1 MFDNLDYNQYAKMR
15 QKGLERQAQ
24 QLQQKQAALQAAQN
38 KPKKSTLEEALGG
51 LVTGVGERLS
61 DIWNTAKNVVKTG
74 AGLIN
79 QIGANDSVDNTMKD
93 DSKRRND
100 IAKKYGFNSYT
111 EAINSNKVGDDFW
124 NEIKGSNKQTQDT
137 LKAKTDSYRN
147 NLSDVTKINT
157 KEAMGQ
163 ALNTYD
169 TLLGALPLGGAYNAL
184 ANAGGG
190 VLSGIG
196 DELKAAGREGRDFN
210 WNQAKNNAIVGAGSG
225 LAGAAGSALAG
236 KAAAKAG
243 GNALGKLL
251 GSNVARGA
259 AGGAAAGAT
268 GGALGAALNG
278 GTLEDALLAAKEGAK
293 AGGIGGGAMAGAMGL
308 GGKALERFGNGKNG
322 KATTIDTSEPVDAQI
337 VQKNRIEA
345 PNQRQLASTVEAVE
359 PISTRRGIAITD
371 LDAGEQPVNV
381 RNAKQTASRGKYI
394 DGIVRGENLP
404 EAELPKPLTVEQ
416 RYQRGM
422 GDANILDSVSRGQ
435 FSDEFGYQNLM
446 DNLPKEL
453 QERVKAATADGA
465 LENNPYAGFNTKYEI
480 RKQSDL
486 PTLDRQQY
494 YNDVTGNLK
503 RGGGVLTSED
513 IPEYMQSHLRD
524 GGGRNNDVLL
534 NELFGDDMDLR
545 DQYEQYQQMAQ
556 VRQPK
561 TYTTEN
567 MAYGLNMDS
576 NLANDITEYLANEY
590 GPKAKEPTKIN
601 IEKALAQI
609 QDVPVESLATN
620 YRKSTIPARQYNE
633 QAIQN
638 MPEAEIATRPT
649 AAVMEAPEQRVAT
662 QEPQIDYNTQLQRQK
677 AQIAADKAKKQAIS
691 GVLEQYGT
699 TRLSD
704 RIEGLPTAIDDML
717 SLGLTDRAEIE
728 LFSKKLASGDSE
740 LAKAIRT
747 SLNDAAPID
756 GKWGFTWEQVFDSA
770 GAASNEAAQKQIK
783 SFYESQAKRLLR
795 ADKNGQY
802 NRNDVYDFGK
812 ALEKEGYKKYDRG
825 VRNQNTNTQVYGE
838 ALINMSQ
845 DIISK
850 ATDGVD
856 VSGKF
861 DANKLKNLLPGNKT
875 WADRVDDLS
884 ANAKTVQD
892 LRSAMASPTKMN
904 LLKEAEEY
912 NLNTYGQNV
921 GGKGKGGAAVK
932 AGKALI
938 TGKPIQAAE
947 AGAEIVLGSDKAK
960 QKAIKKSYEN
970 YKKFQAQANGET
982 PIKTGKLAGA
992 KDKLA
997 NIKNAGI
1004 VQGTK
1009 NLVGKAGNALAGAT
1023 ESLNNDYLA
1032 GINGIRVGKKRTPI
1046 EFDALGNQAG
1056 KFANKQLGST
1066 TANAAQDRLE
1076 SARTL
1081 ANAQADYDNALA
1093 DYQASEA
1100 QTNALTQQM
1109 QQSQSQLGRI
1119 EQAMQLALNA
1129 GDITAYSQLA
1139 DLYKQAAEIEELKN
1153 PTKTTSTKA
1162 LSANQAKALTAQ
1174 QQLDTLS
1181 QMTPDAGTVASNI
1194 PILSGIVN
1202 LTGGNEYAN
1211 QASSL
1216 ATTLGYLLSGAN
1228 IKESEAQRI
1237 GQAYV
1242 PTAFDSEAVR
1252 KQKLERARQLIQSY
1266 MSDTGAIEQ

>member
-1 MFDNLDYNQYAKMR
+1 MALYTQDNGWERFAR
-15 QKGLERQAQ
+15 QKAEQQRQQAMQ
-24 QLQQKQAALQAAQN
+24 NLQQKQAGLDAAQN
-38 KPKKSTLEEALGG
+38 QPKKSTLEEALGG
-51 LVTGVGERLS
+51 LVTGIGERLS
-61 DIWNTAKNVVKTG
+61 DIGNTAKNVGKTAFG
-74 AGLIN
+74 WFNELISGG
-79 QIGANDSVDNTMKD
+79 QTDNTMKD

-124 NEIKGSNKQTQDT
+124 NEIKGSNAQTKKTLDT
-137 LKAKTDSYRN
+137 QINDYRN
-147 NLSDVTKINT
+147 SASGKLADVTKINT

-190 VLSGIG
+190 VLSGVG

-308 GGKALERFGNGKNG
+308 GGKALDRFRNGKNG
-322 KATTIDTSEPVDAQI
+322 RATTIDTSEPVEAQI

-381 RNAKQTASRGKYI
+381 RNANQKYSKKFI
-394 DGIVRGENLP
+394 DGVVAPGTGLP

-416 RYQRGM
+416 RYQKGM

-465 LENNPYAGFNTKYEI
+465 LENNPYAGFNTKYEV
-480 RKQSDL
+480 RSQADL

-503 RGGGVLTSED
+503 RNGGVLSSAD

-590 GPKAKEPTKIN
+590 GPKPTEIN
-601 IEKALAQI
+601 IEKALAQT
-609 QDVPVESLATN
+609 QDVPVENLATN

-638 MPEAEIATRPT
+638 MPEAEIATRT
-649 AAVMEAPEQRVAT
+649 AGQVAPEPETTAVATGWGGKNMENASKKRNFLQKAGDTLQETGQATKDSQVYSKLKGNTAEEMARKNSVERLRELGFNSTDYDKAANLSEVVNKYYDDAVKQTKTPIEAPQLRNIAREVADDLHISSANRADLEKLVGTMLDDAVKHDGKLSAYSMDRYTPADLEKVAKQLGQKAENITTTNYGGRKKAIRNLTPDNEEYARALGEVRNRIRNEIGEMADYNEAELVARMKNAGAT
-662 QEPQIDYNTQLQRQK
+662 QKQIDYVTQNHTLRGAK
-677 AQIAADKAKKQAIS
+677 AQ
-691 GVLEQYGT
+691 
-699 TRLSD
+699 
-704 RIEGLPTAIDDML
+704 
-717 SLGLTDRAEIE
+717 
-728 LFSKKLASGDSE
+728 
-740 LAKAIRT
+740 T
-747 SLNDAAPID
+747 SLFEDAR
-756 GKWGFTWEQVFDSA
+756 TMNQ
-770 GAASNEAAQKQIK
+770 QIK
-783 SFYESQAKRLLR
+783 SDAFKRG
-795 ADKNGQY
+795 AN
-802 NRNDVYDFGK
+802 
-812 ALEKEGYKKYDRG
+812 A
-825 VRNQNTNTQVYGE
+825 TNSTNIVTQVANASGASGLVNTIARPVANAIGSAEKGVGKVLSAAGNKLAGVSNGE
-838 ALINMSQ
+838 AG
-845 DIISK
+845 
-850 ATDGVD
+850 ATA
-856 VSGKF
+856 GKI
-861 DANKLKNLLPGNKT
+861 ASTAKNI
-875 WADRVDDLS
+875 
-884 ANAKTVQD
+884 
-892 LRSAMASPTKMN
+892 
-904 LLKEAEEY
+904 
-912 NLNTYGQNV
+912 
-921 GGKGKGGAAVK
+921 
-932 AGKALI
+932 AGKA
-938 TGKPIQAAE
+938 
-947 AGAEIVLGSDKAK
+947 
-960 QKAIKKSYEN
+960 
-970 YKKFQAQANGET
+970 GEK
-982 PIKTGKLAGA
+982 I
-992 KDKLA
+992 
-997 NIKNAGI
+997 
-1004 VQGTK
+1004 
-1009 NLVGKAGNALAGAT
+1009 AGAT
-1023 ESLNNDYLA
+1023 SSLNNDTLA
-1032 GINGIRVGKKRTPI
+1032 NLALGG
-1046 EFDALGNQAG
+1046 FDTLGNQAG

-1139 DLYKQAAEIEELKN
+1139 DLYKQAAEIESLTNPTEKANADLSSSQKTKLNEIDTSMNTLNQLKN
-1153 PTKTTSTKA
+1153 AYEQAGGGKGLVGN
-1162 LSANQAKALTAQ
+1162 LSEFAN
-1174 QQLDTLS
+1174 S
-1181 QMTPDAGTVASNI
+1181 I
-1194 PILSGIVN
+1194 
-1202 LTGGNEYAN
+1202 TGGAAN
-1211 QASSL
+1211 RNL
-1216 ATTLGYLLSGAN
+1216 ATYNDLKNSLGMAIVKN
-1228 IKESEAQRI
+1228 IVSVGGTEQDAKR
-1237 GQAYV
+1237 YV
-1242 PTAFDSEAVR
+1242 AMLPSA
-1252 KQKLERARQLIQSY
+1252 
-1266 MSDTGAIEQ
+1266 SDTPEQAAQKFAYLEDMLNSAKQSVYNY

>member
-1 MFDNLDYNQYAKMR
+1 MA
-15 QKGLERQAQ
+15 
-24 QLQQKQAALQAAQN
+24 
-38 KPKKSTLEEALGG
+38 
-51 LVTGVGERLS
+51 
-61 DIWNTAKNVVKTG
+61 
-74 AGLIN
+74 
-79 QIGANDSVDNTMKD
+79 
-93 DSKRRND
+93 
-100 IAKKYGFNSYT
+100 
-111 EAINSNKVGDDFW
+111 VGDDFW

-190 VLSGIG
+190 VLSGVG

-243 GNALGKLL
+243 GNALGKIL

-278 GTLEDALLAAKEGAK
+278 GTLEDALLAAREGAK

-308 GGKALERFGNGKNG
+308 GGKALERFRNGKNG
-322 KATTIDTSEPVDAQI
+322 RATTIDTSEPVDAQI

-345 PNQRQLASTVEAVE
+345 PNQRQLASTVETVE
-359 PISTRRGIAITD
+359 PISTKRGIAITD
-371 LDAGEQPVNV
+371 LDAGEQPINV
-381 RNAKQTASRGKYI
+381 RNARRTARRGKYI
-394 DGIVRGENLP
+394 DGVVRGENLP
-404 EAELPKPLTVEQ
+404 EAELPTLEQ
-416 RYQRGM
+416 RFKRNYGDPLENIIANGDM
-422 GDANILDSVSRGQ
+422 GDNYNDIVDTLVASGATADDIARLKTEARG
-435 FSDEFGYQNLM
+435 YAM
-446 DNLPKEL
+446 DNNPLGETVKGNLPKLNLDEYKALKGITKREDINPEMLQYLRKDGRSFNDNSWSEL
-453 QERVKAATADGA
+453 FPDRIQDNGSGFVNIMPDEIAEYYENVAATQSPRAIYTPENIGGA
-465 LENNPYAGFNTKYEI
+465 LVMNP
-480 RKQSDL
+480 DL
-486 PTLDRQQY
+486 NQKIQ
-494 YNDVTGNLK
+494 
-503 RGGGVLTSED
+503 
-513 IPEYMQSHLRD
+513 
-524 GGGRNNDVLL
+524 
-534 NELFGDDMDLR
+534 
-545 DQYEQYQQMAQ
+545 QQM
-556 VRQPK
+556 
-561 TYTTEN
+561 
-567 MAYGLNMDS
+567 
-576 NLANDITEYLANEY
+576 LATNYPT
-590 GPKAKEPTKIN
+590 TKIN
-601 IEKALAQI
+601 IEKALAQT
-609 QDVPVESLATN
+609 QDVPVENLATN

-638 MPEAEIATRPT
+638 MPEAEIATRT
-649 AAVMEAPEQRVAT
+649 AAQVAPEPETTAVATGWGGKNMENASKKRNFLQKAGDTLQETGQATKDSQVYSKLKGNTAEDMARKNSVERLRELGFNSTDYDKAANLSEVVNKYYDDAVKQTKTPIEAPQLRNIAREVADDLHISSANRADLEKLVGTMLDDAVKHDGKLSPYSMDRYTPADLEKVAKQLGQKAENITTTNYGGRKKAIRNLTPDNEEYARALGEVRNRIRNEIGEMADYNEAELVARMKNAGAT
-662 QEPQIDYNTQLQRQK
+662 QKQIDYVTQNHTLRGAK
-677 AQIAADKAKKQAIS
+677 AQ
-691 GVLEQYGT
+691 
-699 TRLSD
+699 
-704 RIEGLPTAIDDML
+704 
-717 SLGLTDRAEIE
+717 
-728 LFSKKLASGDSE
+728 
-740 LAKAIRT
+740 T
-747 SLNDAAPID
+747 SLFEDAR
-756 GKWGFTWEQVFDSA
+756 TMNQ
-770 GAASNEAAQKQIK
+770 QIK
-783 SFYESQAKRLLR
+783 SDAFKRG
-795 ADKNGQY
+795 AN
-802 NRNDVYDFGK
+802 
-812 ALEKEGYKKYDRG
+812 A
-825 VRNQNTNTQVYGE
+825 TNSTNIVTQVANASGASGLVNTIARPVANAIGSAEKGVGKVLSAAGNKLAGVSNGE
-838 ALINMSQ
+838 AGET
-845 DIISK
+845 
-850 ATDGVD
+850 A
-856 VSGKF
+856 GKI
-861 DANKLKNLLPGNKT
+861 ASTAKNI
-875 WADRVDDLS
+875 
-884 ANAKTVQD
+884 
-892 LRSAMASPTKMN
+892 
-904 LLKEAEEY
+904 
-912 NLNTYGQNV
+912 
-921 GGKGKGGAAVK
+921 
-932 AGKALI
+932 AGKA
-938 TGKPIQAAE
+938 
-947 AGAEIVLGSDKAK
+947 
-960 QKAIKKSYEN
+960 
-970 YKKFQAQANGET
+970 GEK
-982 PIKTGKLAGA
+982 I
-992 KDKLA
+992 
-997 NIKNAGI
+997 
-1004 VQGTK
+1004 
-1009 NLVGKAGNALAGAT
+1009 AGAT
-1023 ESLNNDYLA
+1023 SSLNNDTLA
-1032 GINGIRVGKKRTPI
+1032 NLALGG
-1046 EFDALGNQAG
+1046 FDTLGNQAG
-1056 KFANKQLGST
+1056 KFTNKQLGST

-1100 QTNALTQQM
+1100 KTNALTQQM

-1174 QQLDTLS
+1174 QQLDALS

>member
-1 MFDNLDYNQYAKMR
+1 MALYTQDNGWERFAR
-15 QKGLERQAQ
+15 QKAEQQRQQAMQ
-24 QLQQKQAALQAAQN
+24 NLQQKQAGLNAAQN
-38 KPKKSTLEEALGG
+38 QPKKSTLEEALGG

-79 QIGANDSVDNTMKD
+79 QIGAKDSVDNTMKD

-124 NEIKGSNKQTQDT
+124 NEIKGSNAQTKDT

-147 NLSDVTKINT
+147 DLSDVTKINT

-308 GGKALERFGNGKNG
+308 GGKALDRIRNGKSG
-322 KATTIDTSEPVDAQI
+322 RATTIDTSEPVEAQI

-381 RNAKQTASRGKYI
+381 RNARQTASRGKYI

-404 EAELPKPLTVEQ
+404 EAELPKPLTLEQ
-416 RYQRGM
+416 RYQKGM

-446 DNLPKEL
+446 ENLPKEL

-465 LENNPYAGFNTKYEI
+465 LENNPYAGFNTKYEV

-503 RGGGVLTSED
+503 RGGGVLSSAD

-545 DQYEQYQQMAQ
+545 DQYEQYRQMAQ

-590 GPKAKEPTKIN
+590 GPKPTKIN
-601 IEKALAQI
+601 IEKALAQT
-609 QDVPVESLATN
+609 QDVPVENLATN

-638 MPEAEIATRPT
+638 MPEAEITT
-649 AAVMEAPEQRVAT
+649 NKAVMQAPEQRVAT
-662 QEPQIDYNTQLQRQK
+662 QERQV
-677 AQIAADKAKKQAIS
+677 AANISPAEQARLERNIT
-691 GVLEQYGT
+691 VLEQKQGNELLKQYGVLDKP
-699 TRLSD
+699 TR
-704 RIEGLPTAIDDML
+704 RIVEDAPKVLANLQDSM
-717 SLGLTDRAEIE
+717 GLTTPEEVQYA
-728 LFSKKLASGDSE
+728 ANHVTGGDGI
-740 LAKAIRT
+740 LAKATNQLASTATVDTRFEPNFIESLIEINGLNEADAKAVSKQIRGALNKLGERRKYVNGSDVLDTVKQLQGIARDYKGT
-747 SLNDAAPID
+747 SGTYHNATNADKFKVHVIEGVAQELEDRLWNAASPNI
-756 GKWGFTWEQVFDSA
+756 EQVITPELLDNMKQMYPGNTTWQNFVDGTVANARNGKELRAIQKPLVMGGYIVKGSKMSA
-770 GAASNEAAQKQIK
+770 GSFGETVANGAIQAGGAKGAAKNAAKVVADKVFNSPKQQQKRANRYQQQKQVA
-783 SFYESQAKRLLR
+783 ESQLR
-795 ADKNGQY
+795 
-802 NRNDVYDFGK
+802 
-812 ALEKEGYKKYDRG
+812 
-825 VRNQNTNTQVYGE
+825 
-838 ALINMSQ
+838 
-845 DIISK
+845 
-850 ATDGVD
+850 
-856 VSGKF
+856 
-861 DANKLKNLLPGNKT
+861 
-875 WADRVDDLS
+875 
-884 ANAKTVQD
+884 
-892 LRSAMASPTKMN
+892 
-904 LLKEAEEY
+904 
-912 NLNTYGQNV
+912 
-921 GGKGKGGAAVK
+921 
-932 AGKALI
+932 
-938 TGKPIQAAE
+938 
-947 AGAEIVLGSDKAK
+947 
-960 QKAIKKSYEN
+960 
-970 YKKFQAQANGET
+970 GET
-982 PIKTGKLAGA
+982 PITTNTSKLGA
-992 KDKLA
+992 AKEKIA
-997 NIKNAGI
+997 NAGI
-1004 VQGTK
+1004 VQGAK
-1009 NLVGKAGNALAGAT
+1009 NLAGKAGNALAGAT
-1023 ESLNNDYLA
+1023 ESLNNDSLA
-1032 GINGIRVGKKRTPI
+1032 GINGIRVGKNYTPI
-1046 EFDALGNQAG
+1046 EFDALGNQAA
-1056 KFANKQLGST
+1056 KFANKQMGST

-1076 SARTL
+1076 SARAL

-1174 QQLDTLS
+1174 QQLDALS

>member
-51 LVTGVGERLS
+51 LVTGIGERLS

-111 EAINSNKVGDDFW
+111 EAINSDKVGDDFW

-137 LKAKTDSYRN
+137 LKTKTDSYRN

-308 GGKALERFGNGKNG
+308 GGKALDRFRNGKNG
-322 KATTIDTSEPVDAQI
+322 RTTTIDTSEPVEAQI

-345 PNQRQLASTVEAVE
+345 PNQRQIASTVETVE

-381 RNAKQTASRGKYI
+381 RNARQTASRGKYI

-404 EAELPKPLTVEQ
+404 EAEVPTLEQ
-416 RYQRGM
+416 RFKRNYGDPLENIIANGDM
-422 GDANILDSVSRGQ
+422 GDNYNDIVDTLVASGATADDIARLKTEARG
-435 FSDEFGYQNLM
+435 YAM
-446 DNLPKEL
+446 DNNPLGETVKGNLPKLNLDEYKALKGITKREDINPEMLQYLRKDGRSFNDNSWSEL
-453 QERVKAATADGA
+453 FQDRIQDNGSGFVNIMPDEIAEYYENVAATQSPRAIYTPENIGGA
-465 LENNPYAGFNTKYEI
+465 LVMNP
-480 RKQSDL
+480 DL
-486 PTLDRQQY
+486 NQKIQ
-494 YNDVTGNLK
+494 
-503 RGGGVLTSED
+503 
-513 IPEYMQSHLRD
+513 
-524 GGGRNNDVLL
+524 
-534 NELFGDDMDLR
+534 
-545 DQYEQYQQMAQ
+545 QQM
-556 VRQPK
+556 
-561 TYTTEN
+561 
-567 MAYGLNMDS
+567 
-576 NLANDITEYLANEY
+576 LATDYPT
-590 GPKAKEPTKIN
+590 TKIN
-601 IEKALAQI
+601 IEKALAQT
-609 QDVPVESLATN
+609 QDVPVENLATN

-649 AAVMEAPEQRVAT
+649 TAAMEAPEQRVAM
-662 QEPQIDYNTQLQRQK
+662 QEPQIDYDTQVQRQK
-677 AQIAADKAKKQAIS
+677 AQIAADKAKKQAIG

-728 LFSKKLASGDSE
+728 LFSEKLASGDSE

-783 SFYESQAKRLLR
+783 SFYESQAKKLLR
-795 ADKNGQY
+795 ADKNGQF

-845 DIISK
+845 DIINK

-861 DANKLKNLLPGNKT
+861 DANKLKNLLPGNKA

-884 ANAKTVQD
+884 SNAKTVQD

-938 TGKPIQAAE
+938 TGKPIQVAE
-947 AGAEIVLGSDKAK
+947 AGAELVLGSDKAK

-970 YKKFQAQANGET
+970 YKKYQAQANGET

-1004 VQGTK
+1004 VQGAK
-1009 NLVGKAGNALAGAT
+1009 NLAGKAGNALAGAT
-1023 ESLNNDYLA
+1023 ESLNNDSLA
-1032 GINGIRVGKKRTPI
+1032 VINGIRVGRNYTPI
-1046 EFDALGNQAG
+1046 EFDALGNQAA
-1056 KFANKQLGST
+1056 KFANKQMGST

-1162 LSANQAKALTAQ
+1162 LSANQAKALAAQ
-1174 QQLDTLS
+1174 QYLDALS
-1181 QMTPDAGTVASNI
+1181 QMNPDAGTVASNI
-1194 PILSGIVN
+1194 PILSNIVN

>member
-157 KEAMGQ
+157 KEAVGQ

-278 GTLEDALLAAKEGAK
+278 GTLEDALLAAKQGASV
-293 AGGIGGGAMAGAMGL
+293 GGIGGGAMAGAMGL
-308 GGKALERFGNGKNG
+308 GGKALDRFRNGKNG
-322 KATTIDTSEPVDAQI
+322 RATTIDTSEPVEAQI

-381 RNAKQTASRGKYI
+381 RNARQTASRGKYI

-404 EAELPKPLTVEQ
+404 EAEVPTLEQ
-416 RYQRGM
+416 RFKRNYGDPLENIIANGDM
-422 GDANILDSVSRGQ
+422 GDNYQDIVDTLVASGATADDIARLKTEARG
-435 FSDEFGYQNLM
+435 YAM
-446 DNLPKEL
+446 DNNPLGETVKGNLPKLNLDEYKALKGITKREDINPEMLQYLRKDGRSFNDNSWSEL
-453 QERVKAATADGA
+453 FPDRIQDNGSGFVNIMPDEIAEYYENIAATQSPRAIYTPENIGGA
-465 LENNPYAGFNTKYEI
+465 LVMNPE
-480 RKQSDL
+480 
-486 PTLDRQQY
+486 
-494 YNDVTGNLK
+494 
-503 RGGGVLTSED
+503 
-513 IPEYMQSHLRD
+513 
-524 GGGRNNDVLL
+524 L
-534 NELFGDDMDLR
+534 N
-545 DQYEQYQQMAQ
+545 QKIQQQM
-556 VRQPK
+556 
-561 TYTTEN
+561 
-567 MAYGLNMDS
+567 
-576 NLANDITEYLANEY
+576 LATNYPT
-590 GPKAKEPTKIN
+590 TKIN
-601 IEKALAQI
+601 IEKALAQT
-609 QDVPVESLATN
+609 QDVPVENLATN

-638 MPEAEIATRPT
+638 MPEAEIATRT
-649 AAVMEAPEQRVAT
+649 AAQVAPEPETTAVATGWGGKNMENASKKRNFLQKAGDTLQETGQATKDSQVYSKLKGNTAEEMARKNSVERLRELGFNSTDYDKAANLSEVVNKYYDDAVKQTKTPIEAPQLRNIAREVADDLHISSANRADLEKLVGTMLDDAVKHDGKLSAYSMDRYTPADLEKVAKQLGQKAENITTTNYGGRKKAIRNLPPENEQYANALREVRNRIRNEIGEMADYNEAELVARMKNAGAT
-662 QEPQIDYNTQLQRQK
+662 QKQIDYVIQNHTLRGAK
-677 AQIAADKAKKQAIS
+677 AQ
-691 GVLEQYGT
+691 
-699 TRLSD
+699 
-704 RIEGLPTAIDDML
+704 
-717 SLGLTDRAEIE
+717 
-728 LFSKKLASGDSE
+728 
-740 LAKAIRT
+740 T
-747 SLNDAAPID
+747 SLFEDAR
-756 GKWGFTWEQVFDSA
+756 TMNQ
-770 GAASNEAAQKQIK
+770 QIK
-783 SFYESQAKRLLR
+783 SDAFKRG
-795 ADKNGQY
+795 AN
-802 NRNDVYDFGK
+802 
-812 ALEKEGYKKYDRG
+812 A
-825 VRNQNTNTQVYGE
+825 TNSTNIVTQVANASGASGLVNTVARPVANAIGSVEKGVGKVLSAAGNKLAGVSNGE
-838 ALINMSQ
+838 AGET
-845 DIISK
+845 
-850 ATDGVD
+850 A
-856 VSGKF
+856 GKI
-861 DANKLKNLLPGNKT
+861 ASTAKNI
-875 WADRVDDLS
+875 
-884 ANAKTVQD
+884 
-892 LRSAMASPTKMN
+892 
-904 LLKEAEEY
+904 
-912 NLNTYGQNV
+912 
-921 GGKGKGGAAVK
+921 
-932 AGKALI
+932 AGKA
-938 TGKPIQAAE
+938 
-947 AGAEIVLGSDKAK
+947 
-960 QKAIKKSYEN
+960 
-970 YKKFQAQANGET
+970 GEK
-982 PIKTGKLAGA
+982 I
-992 KDKLA
+992 
-997 NIKNAGI
+997 
-1004 VQGTK
+1004 
-1009 NLVGKAGNALAGAT
+1009 AGAT
-1023 ESLNNDYLA
+1023 SSLNNDTLA
-1032 GINGIRVGKKRTPI
+1032 NLALGG
-1046 EFDALGNQAG
+1046 FDTLGNQAG

-1066 TANAAQDRLE
+1066 TANTAQDRLE

-1109 QQSQSQLGRI
+1109 PQSQSQLGRI

-1129 GDITAYSQLA
+1129 GDITAYGQLA
-1139 DLYKQAAEIEELKN
+1139 DLYKQAAEIESLTNPTAKANADLSSSQKTKLNEIDTSMNTLNQLKN
-1153 PTKTTSTKA
+1153 AYEQAGGGKGLVGN
-1162 LSANQAKALTAQ
+1162 LSEFAN
-1174 QQLDTLS
+1174 S
-1181 QMTPDAGTVASNI
+1181 I
-1194 PILSGIVN
+1194 
-1202 LTGGNEYAN
+1202 TGGAAN
-1211 QASSL
+1211 RNL
-1216 ATTLGYLLSGAN
+1216 ATYNDLKNSLGMAIVKN
-1228 IKESEAQRI
+1228 IVSVGGTEQDAKRYIAMLPSA
-1237 GQAYV
+1237 
-1242 PTAFDSEAVR
+1242 
-1252 KQKLERARQLIQSY
+1252 
-1266 MSDTGAIEQ
+1266 SDTPEQAAQKFAYLEDMLNNAKQSVYNY

>member
-15 QKGLERQAQ
+15 QRGLERQAQ

-51 LVTGVGERLS
+51 LVTGIGERLN
-61 DIWNTAKNVVKTG
+61 DIGNTAKNVGKTAFG
-74 AGLIN
+74 WFNELVSGG
-79 QIGANDSVDNTMKD
+79 QTDNTMKD

-111 EAINSNKVGDDFW
+111 EAINSDKVGDDFW
-124 NEIKGSNKQTQDT
+124 NEIKGSNAQTKKTLDT
-137 LKAKTDSYRN
+137 QINDYRN
-147 NLSDVTKINT
+147 SASGKLADVTKINT
-157 KEAMGQ
+157 NEAKGQ
-163 ALNTYD
+163 ALNTID
-169 TLLGALPLGGAYNAL
+169 SVLGIIPGALPNVAGGA
-184 ANAGGG
+184 
-190 VLSGIG
+190 LSGIG
-196 DELKAAGREGRDFN
+196 DEYKAAGREGRDFN

-308 GGKALERFGNGKNG
+308 GGKALDRIRNGKNG
-322 KATTIDTSEPVDAQI
+322 RATTIDTSEPVEAQI

-381 RNAKQTASRGKYI
+381 RNARQTASRGKYI

-404 EAELPKPLTVEQ
+404 EAEVPTLEQ
-416 RYQRGM
+416 RFKRNYGDPLENIIANGDM
-422 GDANILDSVSRGQ
+422 GDNYKDIVDTLVASGATADDIARLKTEARG
-435 FSDEFGYQNLM
+435 YAM
-446 DNLPKEL
+446 DNNPLGETVKGNLPKLNLDEYKALKGITNREDISPEMLQYLRKDGRSFNDNAWSEL
-453 QERVKAATADGA
+453 FPDRIQDNGSGFVNIMPDEIAEYYENVAATQSPRAIYTPENIGGA
-465 LENNPYAGFNTKYEI
+465 LVMNP
-480 RKQSDL
+480 DL
-486 PTLDRQQY
+486 NQKIQ
-494 YNDVTGNLK
+494 
-503 RGGGVLTSED
+503 
-513 IPEYMQSHLRD
+513 
-524 GGGRNNDVLL
+524 
-534 NELFGDDMDLR
+534 
-545 DQYEQYQQMAQ
+545 QQM
-556 VRQPK
+556 
-561 TYTTEN
+561 
-567 MAYGLNMDS
+567 
-576 NLANDITEYLANEY
+576 LATDYPT
-590 GPKAKEPTKIN
+590 TKIN
-601 IEKALAQI
+601 IEKALAQT
-609 QDVPVESLATN
+609 QDVPVENLATN

-649 AAVMEAPEQRVAT
+649 TAAMQAPEQRVAT
-662 QEPQIDYNTQLQRQK
+662 QERQV
-677 AQIAADKAKKQAIS
+677 AANISPAEQARLERNIT
-691 GVLEQYGT
+691 VLEQKQGNELLKQYGVLDKP
-699 TRLSD
+699 TR
-704 RIEGLPTAIDDML
+704 RIVEDAPKVLANLQDSM
-717 SLGLTDRAEIE
+717 GLTTPEEVQYA
-728 LFSKKLASGDSE
+728 ANHVTGGDGI
-740 LAKAIRT
+740 LAKATNQLASTATVDTRFEPNFIE
-747 SLNDAAPID
+747 SLIEIN
-756 GKWGFTWEQVFDSA
+756 GL
-770 GAASNEAAQKQIK
+770 NEADAKAVSKQIK
-783 SFYESQAKRLLR
+783 GALNKLGERRKYVNGSDVLDTVKQLQGIARDYKGTSGTYHNATNADKFKVHVIEGVAQELEDRLWNAASPNIKQVITPELLDNMKQMYPGNTTWQNFVDNTVANARNGKELRAIQKPLVMGGYIVKGSKMSAGSFGETVANGAIQAGGAKGAAKNAAKVVADKVFNSPKQQQKRANKYQQQKQVAESQLR
-795 ADKNGQY
+795 
-802 NRNDVYDFGK
+802 
-812 ALEKEGYKKYDRG
+812 
-825 VRNQNTNTQVYGE
+825 
-838 ALINMSQ
+838 
-845 DIISK
+845 
-850 ATDGVD
+850 
-856 VSGKF
+856 
-861 DANKLKNLLPGNKT
+861 
-875 WADRVDDLS
+875 
-884 ANAKTVQD
+884 
-892 LRSAMASPTKMN
+892 
-904 LLKEAEEY
+904 
-912 NLNTYGQNV
+912 
-921 GGKGKGGAAVK
+921 
-932 AGKALI
+932 
-938 TGKPIQAAE
+938 
-947 AGAEIVLGSDKAK
+947 
-960 QKAIKKSYEN
+960 
-970 YKKFQAQANGET
+970 GET
-982 PIKTGKLAGA
+982 PITANTSKLGA
-992 KDKLA
+992 AKEKIA
-997 NIKNAGI
+997 NAGI
-1004 VQGTK
+1004 VQGAK
-1009 NLVGKAGNALAGAT
+1009 NLAGKAGNALAGAT
-1023 ESLNNDYLA
+1023 ESLNNDSLA
-1032 GINGIRVGKKRTPI
+1032 GINGIRVGRNYTPI
-1046 EFDALGNQAG
+1046 EFDALGNQAA
-1056 KFANKQLGST
+1056 KFANKQMGST
-1066 TANAAQDRLE
+1066 TANAAQGRLE

-1174 QQLDTLS
+1174 QQLDALS